1 MVLLDMMKI
10 KIKKLGA
17 GDYETTNTNPIYYI
31 SKSMDG
37 EKYWTLYDE
46 HYDGGHNGYF
56 STWDTKKDCIEIIK
70 ERDM

>member
-1 MVLLDMMKI
+1 MVLLDMMRI
-10 KIKKLGA
+10 KTKRLGT

-37 EKYWTLYDE
+37 EKYWILFDE
-46 HYDGGHNGYF
+46 HYDGGHIGYF
-56 STWDTKKDCIEIIK
+56 STWPTKKDCIEIIK